1 MQKETIICKH
11 YTPQDHGFVK
21 CVYKCSG
28 GIKVPPWNK
37 NIPSANKSAKLFYTW
52 GRGEGAGDG
61 PEAVEL
67 LSQDFPTAEAAA
79 GPAVLLGSLDRADY
93 LPPPAA
99 APAPT
104 DVAHMSI
111 GPPENAG
118 YVTDHLH
125 FLLEIKC
132 VRWVMNNIDKQARD
146 DTCEGLASSAATV
159 RNLRNI
165 PL

>member
-1 MQKETIICKH
+1 MFHIIFKKK
-11 YTPQDHGFVK
+11 YWK
-21 CVYKCSG
+21 S
-28 GIKVPPWNK
+28 
-37 NIPSANKSAKLFYTW
+37 SACCQQSVKLFYTW
-52 GRGEGAGDG
+52 GLGGEGAEDG

-104 DVAHMSI
+104 DVGAHNMSI

-118 YVTDHLH
+118 
-125 FLLEIKC
+125 
-132 VRWVMNNIDKQARD
+132 
-146 DTCEGLASSAATV
+146 
-159 RNLRNI
+159 
-165 PL
+165 

>member
-1 MQKETIICKH
+1 MHQRKNAPVEC
-11 YTPQDHGFVK
+11 
-21 CVYKCSG
+21 YKCPCKG
-28 GIKVPPWNK
+28 GLEA
-37 NIPSANKSAKLFYTW
+37 PSRLSVTSLPQSIKLFYTW
-52 GRGEGAGDG
+52 GFGGEGAEEG

-104 DVAHMSI
+104 DVAHLSI

-118 YVTDHLH
+118 
-125 FLLEIKC
+125 
-132 VRWVMNNIDKQARD
+132 
-146 DTCEGLASSAATV
+146 
-159 RNLRNI
+159 
-165 PL
+165 

>member
-1 MQKETIICKH
+1 MLLK
-11 YTPQDHGFVK
+11 
-21 CVYKCSG
+21 G
-28 GIKVPPWNK
+28 GLEAPYPPF
-37 NIPSANKSAKLFYTW
+37 SVVFSNKSFKLFYTW
-52 GRGEGAGDG
+52 GLGGEGAEEG

-104 DVAHMSI
+104 DVAHLSI

-118 YVTDHLH
+118 
-125 FLLEIKC
+125 
-132 VRWVMNNIDKQARD
+132 
-146 DTCEGLASSAATV
+146 
-159 RNLRNI
+159 
-165 PL
+165 

>member
-1 MQKETIICKH
+1 M
-11 YTPQDHGFVK
+11 
-21 CVYKCSG
+21 
-28 GIKVPPWNK
+28 
-37 NIPSANKSAKLFYTW
+37 
-52 GRGEGAGDG
+52 
-61 PEAVEL
+61 EL

-118 YVTDHLH
+118 YVTLYPIIQ
-125 FLLEIKC
+125 FIREFNRCYI
-132 VRWVMNNIDKQARD
+132 
-146 DTCEGLASSAATV
+146 G
-159 RNLRNI
+159 
-165 PL
+165 